1 VNISVY
7 KTLFLDYLREKIK
20 VKDPVLL
27 YEPIIYILNL
37 GGKRLRPIVA
47 MLSCEVF
54 GGNYKNALDAALAIE
69 MFHNFSLVHD
79 DIMDEALLRRGK
91 VTVHEKWNDNTA
103 ILSGDAMLVLA
114 NQLLESYDSSI
125 FKSLTTLFNKTAL
138 EVCEGQ
144 QYDMDFELSNNVT
157 INDYLKMIKLKTAV
171 LVATSFKMGSIIANA
186 SEEDSN
192 NIYDF
197 GLNLGIAFQLQDDY
211 LDCFGNQETFGKQI
225 GGDIINNKKTFLYLN
240 ALEKASK
247 KDKELLLNWFSN
259 IDKLKNGEKVKS
271 VVAIYKKYYIPD
283 LIKAKIQYYTNL
295 AFASLNKL
303 QILEEKKEILKKFGL
318 DLMNRKL

>member
-54 GGNYKNALDAALAIE
+54 GGNYKNALDAA
-69 MFHNFSLVHD
+69 F
-79 DIMDEALLRRGK
+79 
-91 VTVHEKWNDNTA
+91 
-103 ILSGDAMLVLA
+103 
-114 NQLLESYDSSI
+114 DSSI
-125 FKSLTTLFNKTAL
+125 FKSLTILFNKTAL

-157 INDYLKMIKLKTAV
+157 INDYLKMIRLKTAV

-186 SEEDSN
+186 SEENSN

-271 VVAIYKKYYIPD
+271 VVAIYRKYYIPD